1 LVAYAHGEISGFP
14 ATPREIKRV
23 TLNRMARLEGAAN
36 SQVADVAAERAIRLA
51 HALVENV
58 GKVLEGK
65 REVVE
70 LAVTALLARGHLLV
84 EDVPGVGKTTLARAL
99 ARSLGV
105 DFTRLQFTSDL
116 MPADVLGGNIL
127 DPQSG
132 AFRFRKGP
140 VFTHVLLADEINRTT
155 PRTQSALLEAM
166 EERRVSLDA
175 QTHTLEEPFF
185 VIATQNPEEFY
196 GTYPLPES
204 QLDRFLLRIHVG
216 YPAADIER
224 QILLR
229 HRGNDPA
236 DSLASVASKEEL
248 LATQRVVDDVHV
260 DEDIVSYLHAIVL
273 ATRESKLLSLGA
285 STRGALSFERACRAR
300 ALVAARTYVTPDDVQ
315 ALAVPALAHRVRVAA
330 LHDASAS
337 RHDAARV
344 VREILAKLPIP
355 V

>member
-1 LVAYAHGEISGFP
+1 MGRS
-14 ATPREIKRV
+14 
-23 TLNRMARLEGAAN
+23 EGVAN
-36 SQVADVAAERAIRLA
+36 SQVIDVSAERAIRLA

-58 GKVLEGK
+58 GTVLEGK
-65 REVVE
+65 REAVE
-70 LAVTALLARGHLLV
+70 LAITALLARGHLLV

-116 MPADVLGGNIL
+116 MPADVLGGNVL
-127 DPQSG
+127 DPASG
-132 AFRFRKGP
+132 VFRFRKGP
-140 VFTHVLLADEINRTT
+140 VFTHVLLADEINRTP

-166 EERRVSLDA
+166 EERRVSIDG
-175 QTHTLEEPFF
+175 QTHGLEEPFF
-185 VIATQNPEEFY
+185 VLATQNPEEFY

-224 QILLR
+224 QILMR
-229 HRGNDPA
+229 QRGRDPA
-236 DSLASVASKEEL
+236 ESLAVVASKEEV
-248 LATQRVVDDVHV
+248 LAAQRTVDQVHV
-260 DEDIVSYLHAIVL
+260 DEDVINYLHAIVL

-285 STRGALSFERACRAR
+285 STRGALAFERATRAR
-300 ALVAARTYVTPDDVQ
+300 ALVMGRLYVTPDDVQ
-315 ALAVPALAHRVRVAA
+315 ALAVSALAHRVRVASIHEA
-330 LHDASAS
+330 NAG
-337 RHDAARV
+337 RNDAARV